1 MMPAHRLAR
10 AHESNA
16 PRGSARRSSSLRA
29 CAIAA
34 LVAVV
39 CLASLSAHRSDPTD
53 RRDDDHDDDA
63 MRAVAALILN
73 GEPAGDTVFVRS
85 DGSMWIPAGTLRDAG
100 VQTRGGLER
109 GIDGRP
115 FISLESL
122 APDVTYEFDELDVV
136 LRLQVRASRLGSQ
149 VIRLQTL
156 RPEGLERLRNASGF
170 LNYAVNASGAGV
182 ATTAETGINVRGL
195 LLHGSL
201 SRDERGTLLRG
212 PVSLTID
219 DERRLRRWEIG
230 DATMAGGAFGGVV
243 SIAGVSVSRE
253 FTIDPY
259 FVQYTPLTLT
269 GSAAT
274 PSTADVYVNGQLVR
288 RLAIAPGAFTLRDL
302 PVSVGAGQAQ
312 VIVRDAFGREQ
323 RIGSSFYTPASVLAK
338 GLQQYRYG
346 VGVQRIA
353 TQTLWD
359 YGSPA
364 AVGEHR
370 IGVREGLTLGGR
382 VEAGRD
388 LAGLAPSLALRL
400 PVGEVETMA
409 AVSRSKGRTGGAGLL
424 AWSYRGPRVSGALSW
439 RGTTRD
445 YAVLG
450 ENAIVTDLA
459 RAGVGAGVV
468 QLPSIRSDV
477 QASAGWVMTSRLNLS
492 AYYARLRDSTGE
504 RELRSECG
512 ADCRAGADRASA
524 PGLEQRALIGASW
537 QTGSKIAVNA
547 SVGRSRIGGR
557 LEREVFVGMNVILGG
572 RASASAGVHGGSSS
586 GASLAVQ
593 QSAPLGPG
601 YGYRV
606 QWQPDSNNVA
616 MDLQAQGGAGRIDV
630 RSDRLSGGGFA
641 NSVTVAGALAMA
653 GGRVF
658 ASRPIDDAFA
668 VVRVSEVEGVRAYSS
683 NQFVGRTNRRGEVLV
698 PNLLS
703 YYGNRVSIA
712 PEDVPLT
719 HAVGNADRT
728 VAPSLRGGALVSFS
742 APAVRAI
749 VGRFVLGARRIV
761 PAFGDAR
768 ASVLRDAEVSPL
780 GAQGEF
786 YFERFTP
793 GWHRVSVLF
802 GGLWYECRVQV
813 PDAPDPTGRPTD
825 IGTVLCREV
834 PLRSEAIEDTP

>member
-10 AHESNA
+10 THGSIAVRGHLSHSPGLRPPS
-16 PRGSARRSSSLRA
+16 PRKPTLRA
-29 CAIAA
+29 LAAAALAIA
-34 LVAVV
+34 V
-39 CLASLSAHRSDPTD
+39 CVMSLAPVSAHWGD
-53 RRDDDHDDDA
+53 RRDDDDGA
-63 MRAVAALILN
+63 PRAVAALMLN
-73 GEPAGDTVFVRS
+73 GEPAGDTVFVRL
-85 DGSMWIPAGTLRDAG
+85 DDAMWIPASTLREAG
-100 VQTRGGLER
+100 VQPRGGLER
-109 GIDGRP
+109 GLDGRP
-115 FISLESL
+115 YISLDSL

-156 RPEGLERLRNASGF
+156 RPDGIERARNASGF
-170 LNYAVNASGAGV
+170 LNYAVNASGAG
-182 ATTAETGINVRGL
+182 AAMTMETGINVRGL
-195 LLHGSL
+195 LLHGSVT
-201 SRDERGTLLRG
+201 RDERGALLRG
-212 PVSLTID
+212 PVNLTID
-219 DERRLRRWEIG
+219 DERRLRRWEVG
-230 DATMAGGAFGGVV
+230 DTTMSGGPFGGVV
-243 SIAGVSVSRE
+243 SMAGVSVSRE
-253 FTIDPY
+253 FAIDPY

-302 PVSVGAGQAQ
+302 PVAVGAGQAQ
-312 VIVRDAFGREQ
+312 VVVRDAFGREQ
-323 RIGSSFYTPASVLAK
+323 RIGSSFYTPASVLAP
-338 GLQQYRYG
+338 GLQQYRYN
-346 VGVQRIA
+346 VGVQRVA

-388 LAGLAPSLALRL
+388 VAGLAPSLAMRL

-424 AWSYRGPRVSGALSW
+424 AWSYRGPMVSGALSW

-445 YAVLG
+445 YAALG

-459 RAGVGAGVV
+459 GAGLAR
-468 QLPSIRSDV
+468 LPSIRSDV
-477 QASAGWVMTSRLNLS
+477 QASAGWVITGRLNLS
-492 AYYARLRDSTGE
+492 AYYARLRDSLGE
-504 RELRSECG
+504 RE
-512 ADCRAGADRASA
+512 
-524 PGLEQRALIGASW
+524 QRAVIGASW
-537 QTGSKIAVNA
+537 QTGSKMAVTA
-547 SVGRSRIGGR
+547 SVGRSRSSAR
-557 LEREVFVGMNVILGG
+557 LSREVFVGVNVALGG
-572 RASASAGVHGGSSS
+572 RMSASAGVHGGSSS
-586 GASLAVQ
+586 GASVAVQ
-593 QSAPLGPG
+593 QSPPLGPG
-601 YGYRV
+601 YGYRL
-606 QWQPDSNNVA
+606 QWQPDANGVA
-616 MDLQAQGGAGRIDV
+616 MDVQAQGGPGRIDV
-630 RSDRLSGGGFA
+630 RSDRLGGGFS

-668 VVRVSEVEGVRAYSS
+668 VVRVPEVEGVRAYSS
-683 NQFVGRTNRRGEVLV
+683 NQYIGRTNRRGEVLV

-719 HAVGNADRT
+719 HALGDADRI
-728 VAPSLRGGALVSFS
+728 VAPSLRGGALVRFS
-742 APAVRAI
+742 APAVRVI
-749 VGRFVLGARRIV
+749 IGRFVVGERRIV

-768 ASVLRDAEVSPL
+768 ASALRDAEVSPL

-793 GWHRVSVLF
+793 GWHRVSLLF
-802 GGLWYECRVQV
+802 GGRLYECRVEV

-825 IGTVLCREV
+825 IGTVPCGDV
-834 PLRSEAIEDTP
+834 PLRSEASEGKP